1 MAMPEDFLNDVVGF
15 MNQNV
20 VVVTFTTD
28 SAAFKLTLFLEM
40 KLTPADTDEQRAV
53 DKKGKAIGLY
63 YLDAAPLNDL
73 ERFDAFWCPGLNN
86 WSGGTGVFL
95 NPERALVMF
104 TDTMSGCS
112 LGVGSKTSAGG
123 RHVVHLNQ
131 EQAARDAVPGT
142 DLDKIMKMQQK
153 LQRELLVQQG
163 LTCKVVEP
171 SAYGGKMTPTG
182 LKYRSTT
189 FGAWDATKND
199 WVFYMQRYSRQGGY
213 PTTYTHAGCKK
224 A

>member
-1 MAMPEDFLNDVVGF
+1 MPMPQDFLGDVLGF

-20 VVVTFTTD
+20 VVVSFTTD
-28 SAAFKLTLFLEM
+28 AAASKLTLFLDM
-40 KLTPADTDEQRAV
+40 KLTSATDEEQRAV
-53 DKKGKAIGLY
+53 DKKGNAIGLY
-63 YLDAAPLNDL
+63 YLDAAPVNDP
-73 ERFDAFWCPGLNN
+73 ERFNAFWCPGLNN
-86 WSGGTGVFL
+86 WSGGSGVFL
-95 NPERALVMF
+95 NPARAVVMF

-112 LGVGSKTSAGG
+112 LGVGSKTQAGC
-123 RHVVHLNQ
+123 RQVMHLNQ

-163 LTCKVVEP
+163 LTCKIVEP

-182 LKYRSTT
+182 LKYRCTT
-189 FGAWDATKND
+189 FGAWDTTKGD
-199 WVFYMQRYSRQGGY
+199 WRFYMQRYSRQGGF
-213 PTTYTHAGCKK
+213 PVTYTHAGCKK